1 MSLLPNT
8 LSRFVIAFLPRSKQ
22 SFNLMAAVILEPKEN
37 SPWKEKPDLGPRG
50 CAFLFKCKE
59 TLKYA
64 NLRGW
69 REAFR
74 AEGSPWGPHGSQHP
88 LPCPLQTAGCSHLTP
103 TPARRSVSFR
113 VRSPDP
119 AHNAPESIPQCDFD
133 LSYNSC
139 KEVHFQNFILIRSEK
154 MSRPTIHMGLPT
166 ASLWDTS
173 WIPQIPSFLVGAAA
187 WDPSGTHAPRAGQ
200 PLSRETP
207 TPGLRTAGDARAA
220 PPCPPLGSHSEK
232 LPASN

>member
-1 MSLLPNT
+1 MSLLPNM
-8 LSRFVIAFLPRSKQ
+8 LSGLVIAFLPRSKQ
-22 SFNLMAAVILEPKEN
+22 SFNLTAAVSLEPKEN
-37 SPWKEKPDLGPRG
+37 SPWKEKPDLGPGG

-113 VRSPDP
+113 V
-119 AHNAPESIPQCDFD
+119 HNTPESIPQCDCD
-133 LSYNSC
+133 LSYKSC

-154 MSRPTIHMGLPT
+154 MSRPTVHMGLPT
-166 ASLWDTS
+166 ASLGDPNR
-173 WIPQIPSFLVGAAA
+173 IPQLPSFLVGAAS
-187 WDPSGTHAPRAGQ
+187 P
-200 PLSRETP
+200 
-207 TPGLRTAGDARAA
+207 
-220 PPCPPLGSHSEK
+220 
-232 LPASN
+232 

>member
-1 MSLLPNT
+1 MRLQRVRDDWATFTSLRPSLWANCQICTRLLEKPQFWRDGPFVGNVMSLLPNM

-22 SFNLMAAVILEPKEN
+22 SFNLKAAVILEPKEN
-37 SPWKEKPDLGPRG
+37 GPWKEKPDLGPGG

-113 VRSPDP
+113 VRSP
-119 AHNAPESIPQCDFD
+119 
-133 LSYNSC
+133 
-139 KEVHFQNFILIRSEK
+139 
-154 MSRPTIHMGLPT
+154 
-166 ASLWDTS
+166 W
-173 WIPQIPSFLVGAAA
+173 
-187 WDPSGTHAPRAGQ
+187 
-200 PLSRETP
+200 
-207 TPGLRTAGDARAA
+207 
-220 PPCPPLGSHSEK
+220 PCPQHPRVHSPMRLQPRLQQLQRSTFSK
-232 LPASN
+232 LSSNIEFAA